1 MKELDKRTK
10 EYKDWVKKHK
20 EKSSGVGDT
29 IEKITKVTGIDKLAK
44 WALGEDCG
52 CDDRK
57 KTLNHIFPYQK
68 PNCLTENE
76 YNYLN
81 ELFSK
86 PKNTVSSK
94 VQSEILQI
102 FNRVFNER
110 REMTS
115 CSSCFLNG
123 VWKKLERVFKEYS

>member
-29 IEKITKVTGIDKLAK
+29 IEKITKVTGINKLAK

-94 VQSEILQI
+94 VQAEILQI

-123 VWKKLERVFKEYS
+123 VYSKLERIFKEY

>member
-68 PNCLTENE
+68 PNCLTESE

-81 ELFSK
+81 KLFSK

-123 VWKKLERVFKEYS
+123 VYSKLERIFKEY

>member
-10 EYKDWVKKHK
+10 EYKKWVKNHE

-68 PNCLTENE
+68 PNCLTESE

-94 VQSEILQI
+94 VQAEILQI
-102 FNRVFNER
+102 FNRVFNEK

-123 VWKKLERVFKEYS
+123 VYSKLERILKEY

>member
-29 IEKITKVTGIDKLAK
+29 IEKITKVTGINKLAK

-94 VQSEILQI
+94 VQAEILQI

-110 REMTS
+110 REMTF

-123 VWKKLERVFKEYS
+123 VYSKLERIFKEY

>member
-10 EYKDWVKKHK
+10 EYKKWVKNHE

-68 PNCLTENE
+68 PNCLTESE

-94 VQSEILQI
+94 VQAEILQI

-123 VWKKLERVFKEYS
+123 VYSKLERIFKEY

>member
-68 PNCLTENE
+68 PNCLTESE

-81 ELFSK
+81 KLFSK

-94 VQSEILQI
+94 VQAEILQI

-123 VWKKLERVFKEYS
+123 VYSKLERIFKEY

>member
-1 MKELDKRTK
+1 MKGTDKRTK

-94 VQSEILQI
+94 VQAEILQI

-123 VWKKLERVFKEYS
+123 VYSKLERIFKEY

>member
-10 EYKDWVKKHK
+10 EYKKWVKNHE

-68 PNCLTENE
+68 PNCLTESE

-94 VQSEILQI
+94 VQAEILQI
-102 FNRVFNER
+102 FNRVFNEK

-123 VWKKLERVFKEYS
+123 VYSKLERIFKEY

>member
-1 MKELDKRTK
+1 MKGIDKRTR
-10 EYKDWVKKHK
+10 EYKDWVKNHE

-29 IEKITKVTGIDKLAK
+29 VEKITKATGIDKLAK

-52 CDDRK
+52 CDKRK
-57 KTLNHIFPYQK
+57 ETLNHIFPYQK
-68 PNCLTENE
+68 PNCLTEDE
-76 YNYLN
+76 HKYLTD
-81 ELFSK
+81 LFTK
-86 PKNTVSSK
+86 PKNTVTSK
-94 VQSEILQI
+94 VQSEILEI

-123 VWKKLERVFKEYS
+123 VYAKLERIYREYE

>member
-10 EYKDWVKKHK
+10 EYKDWVKNHK
-20 EKSSGVGDT
+20 ERSSGVGDT
-29 IEKITKVTGIDKLAK
+29 VEKITKATGIDKLAK

-68 PNCLTENE
+68 PNCLTESE

-94 VQSEILQI
+94 VQAEILQI

-123 VWKKLERVFKEYS
+123 VYSKLERIFKEY

>member
-10 EYKDWVKKHK
+10 EYKKWVKNHE

-29 IEKITKVTGIDKLAK
+29 IEKITKVTGINKLAK

-68 PNCLTENE
+68 PNCLTESE

-94 VQSEILQI
+94 VQAEILQI

-123 VWKKLERVFKEYS
+123 VYSKLERIFKEY

>member
-29 IEKITKVTGIDKLAK
+29 IEKITKVTGINKLAK

-94 VQSEILQI
+94 VQAEILQI

-123 VWKKLERVFKEYS
+123 VYSKLERILKEY

>member
-10 EYKDWVKKHK
+10 EYKKWVKNHE

-94 VQSEILQI
+94 VQAEILQI

-123 VWKKLERVFKEYS
+123 VYSKLERIFKEY

>member
-1 MKELDKRTK
+1 MKGTDKRTK
-10 EYKDWVKKHK
+10 EYKEWKKNHE

-29 IEKITKVTGIDKLAK
+29 IEKITKVTGINKLAK

-94 VQSEILQI
+94 VQAEILQI

-123 VWKKLERVFKEYS
+123 VYSKLERIFKEY